1 MNKKLI
7 HISAIIMCVLCIA
20 VSFAWMI
27 DITSPSGHFPTFRFD
42 NTIYIASNNIDVQ
55 LEIENE
61 DGVYEN
67 IQTNA
72 PELYSVNNVG
82 PGHYTKYR
90 MTITNRTDV
99 EVNLSVIL
107 SEFTTSTE
115 EFYKN
120 TYVGVFSSQGFFSPY
135 NPPENKEVNIY
146 EALRNNTV
154 TFIDYFRIPNVKD
167 VPVVVR
173 FYVRIDHEAGNE
185 LMNQS
190 LTIGKINFL
199 TV

>member
-27 DITSPSGHFPTFRFD
+27 DVTSPTGHFPTLRFD
-42 NTIYIASNNIDVQ
+42 NTIYIASNNVEVK
-55 LEIENE
+55 LEIENK

-67 IQTNA
+67 IKTNNG
-72 PELYSVNNVG
+72 ELYSVNNVG

-90 MTITNRTDV
+90 MTLTNKTDI

-107 SEFTTSTE
+107 SDFSTSTE

-120 TYVGVFSSQGFFSPY
+120 AYVGVFSSSGFYYPY
-135 NPPENKEVNIY
+135 NAPENKELNIY
-146 EALRNNTV
+146 DSLQNNTV
-154 TFIDYFRIPNVKD
+154 TFIDYFSIPNIKD
-167 VPVVVR
+167 EPVVVR

-190 LTIGKINFL
+190 LKIGKINFL